1 MDTDDDM
8 PEDEFLEMP
17 EQALPGDLS
26 RLWAIR
32 SNLLHQREADELS
45 RELAGDAP
53 ARMIFPWTDPH
64 ERRRIEEKR
73 RREQLAYEEEMIE
86 NEQRRDRLLRRID
99 EEQAEIDE
107 RRREIEN
114 NALRLRDG
122 RRAYIDGDRYR
133 DGEGRVLT
141 GADEAEAAR
150 QHEYRPDAS
159 TWAEKQEIDR
169 RAEENQKLKDKIL
182 KDREDGQGT
191 PEQAAQRLDGFEK
204 EFAEKVQERE
214 GEMDAAATG
223 GSNAQTVTGYGSADY
238 MNAFDGDS
246 QISAVPAFTAA
257 ASNVLPETTRKL
269 SDDDSGAQAAE
280 IKKPSQP
287 LFKP

>member
-26 RLWAIR
+26 RVWAIR
-32 SNLLHQREADELS
+32 SNLRHEREADELS

-107 RRREIEN
+107 RRREIED

-122 RRAYIDGDRYR
+122 RRAYVDGDRYR

-150 QHEYRPDAS
+150 LHEDNPAAS
-159 TWAEKQEIDR
+159 SWRQKQEADR
-169 RAEENQKLKDKIL
+169 QAQEARTLKEKIIRDQQEGNTEEAVN
-182 KDREDGQGT
+182 
-191 PEQAAQRLDGFEK
+191 RLTGHEK
-204 EFAEKVQERE
+204 EFTQQAQER
-214 GEMDAAATG
+214 A
-223 GSNAQTVTGYGSADY
+223 AQTPVDFGGADY
-238 MNAFDGDS
+238 MADFAG
-246 QISAVPAFTAA
+246 PAGGEGKTAA
-257 ASNVLPETTRKL
+257 VAFAAAAKGYENDPREAIVEIAQPQTTKNAPQPQGQGAKL
-269 SDDDSGAQAAE
+269 K
-280 IKKPSQP
+280 I
-287 LFKP
+287 